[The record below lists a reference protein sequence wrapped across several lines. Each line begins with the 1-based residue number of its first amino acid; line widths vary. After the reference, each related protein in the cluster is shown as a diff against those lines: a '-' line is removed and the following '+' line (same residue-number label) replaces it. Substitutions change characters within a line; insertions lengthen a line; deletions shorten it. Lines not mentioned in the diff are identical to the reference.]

1 MLSAIHPS
9 LNTCREAEEV
19 HVSLLALLAAM
30 IKHELLLLVFGAIG
44 SHFHGN
50 PESLAAMLEFGGMG
64 YLCFPLFAKVSIA
77 FVESYLDL

>member
-1 MLSAIHPS
+1 
-9 LNTCREAEEV
+9 
-19 HVSLLALLAAM
+19 M

-44 SHFHGN
+44 SHFPGN

-64 YLCFPLFAKVSIA
+64 CLCFPLFAKVSIA